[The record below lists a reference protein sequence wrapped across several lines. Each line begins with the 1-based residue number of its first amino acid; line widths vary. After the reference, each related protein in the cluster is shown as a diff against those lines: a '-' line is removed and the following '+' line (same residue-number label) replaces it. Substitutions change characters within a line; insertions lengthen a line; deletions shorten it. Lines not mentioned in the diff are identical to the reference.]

1 MEILNKNIK
10 YITGLGAL
18 NITGAD
24 WHLLDNIRTGNWPVS
39 GVDYA
44 DTTGLFGATGLRPC
58 GTFFKSIGNDMGN
71 IRCASP
77 ARAIADMV
85 YHNIFVLKH
94 YPDHVIFKDYLLE
107 NKDIDEFMEYF
118 AVMLAHAQTQEKD
131 MLFRWQDEF
140 IKR

>member
-10 YITGLGAL
+10 YITGFGAL
-18 NITGAD
+18 NIAGVD

-39 GVDYA
+39 GVDY
-44 DTTGLFGATGLRPC
+44 TNTIELFGEKGLRSC
-58 GTFFKSIGNDMGN
+58 SNFFNSIGNN
-71 IRCASP
+71 IGDINCASP

-107 NKDIDEFMEYF
+107 DKDIDEFMEYF
-118 AVMLAHAQTQEKD
+118 AVMVAHAQSQEKD

-140 IKR
+140 IER